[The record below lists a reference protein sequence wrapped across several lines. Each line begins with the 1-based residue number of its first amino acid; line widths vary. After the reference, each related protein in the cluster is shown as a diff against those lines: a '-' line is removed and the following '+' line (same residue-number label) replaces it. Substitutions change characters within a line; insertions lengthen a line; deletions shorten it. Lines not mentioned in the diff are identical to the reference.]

1 MSSQVASSVLSSIMP
16 STQGGADGG
25 CDGGSEGGGGERTG
39 VGEVPH
45 TAKKLDVADWVAS
58 GSEASPSCMT

>member
-1 MSSQVASSVLSSIMP
+1 MP
-16 STQGGADGG
+16 STQGGGG
-25 CDGGSEGGGGERTG
+25 GGGGGGGEGGGGERTG

-45 TAKKLDVADWVAS
+45 TAKKLDVADSVAS